1 MQVTETLAEGLRR
14 EFEVKVP
21 ASELDERLTTRLNEL
36 QGEVRLKGFR
46 PGKVPV
52 NHLRKMF
59 GKSAMAEIV
68 QKLISD
74 VARDTLSERGERA
87 AQQPDF
93 KLPEEEGEA
102 DQVLTGKADL
112 TYTMTYEI
120 LPDVV
125 LGDFKSIK
133 VERPVAD
140 VSDEEI
146 ETELTRLAENTRSF
160 SPKDGKAEDGD
171 RMLISYLGKIDGEPF
186 EGGGDDNATVQLGSG
201 QFIPGFLDQ
210 LEGMSAGGEKVI
222 TVTFPEDYGA
232 AHLAGKEATFDI
244 AVKEVSSPDPVQIDD
259 ELATKV
265 GVENLDQLRDAIRQ
279 QLQNQYGMATRQKVK
294 RQILDQLDELHTFD
308 LPPRM
313 VEQEFDNI
321 WRQVT
326 TELSESQKTFEDE
339 NTTEEA
345 ARADY
350 QKIAERRVRLG
361 LVLSEIGEKNN
372 IDVTEEEVQRA
383 LSAQLR
389 QFPGREKELVE
400 YYRSNPD
407 AVASLRAPIYE
418 EKVIDFLLEL
428 VNVTDKT
435 VSREELMRD
444 DEEETAAAS

>member
-1 MQVTETLAEGLRR
+1 
-14 EFEVKVP
+14 
-21 ASELDERLTTRLNEL
+21 
-36 QGEVRLKGFR
+36 
-46 PGKVPV
+46 
-52 NHLRKMF
+52 HLRKMF

-102 DQVLTGKADL
+102 DQVLEGKADL

-146 ETELTRLAENTRSF
+146 DAELTRLAENTRSF
-160 SPKDGKAEDGD
+160 SPKEGKAADGD

-186 EGGGDDNATVQLGSG
+186 EGGADDNATVQLGSG
-201 QFIPGFLDQ
+201 QFIPGFLEQ
-210 LEGMSAGGEKVI
+210 IEGMSAGDEKVI

-232 AHLAGKEATFDI
+232 THLAGKEATFDI
-244 AVKEVSSPDPVQIDD
+244 AVKEVSAPDPIKIDD

-265 GVENLDQLRDAIRQ
+265 GVENLEQLRDAIRQ

-294 RQILDQLDELHTFD
+294 RQILDQLDELHKFE

-326 TELSESQKTFEDE
+326 TELSQSNKTFEDE
-339 NTTEEA
+339 NTT
-345 ARADY
+345 
-350 QKIAERRVRLG
+350 
-361 LVLSEIGEKNN
+361 
-372 IDVTEEEVQRA
+372 
-383 LSAQLR
+383 
-389 QFPGREKELVE
+389 
-400 YYRSNPD
+400 
-407 AVASLRAPIYE
+407 
-418 EKVIDFLLEL
+418 
-428 VNVTDKT
+428 
-435 VSREELMRD
+435 
-444 DEEETAAAS
+444 